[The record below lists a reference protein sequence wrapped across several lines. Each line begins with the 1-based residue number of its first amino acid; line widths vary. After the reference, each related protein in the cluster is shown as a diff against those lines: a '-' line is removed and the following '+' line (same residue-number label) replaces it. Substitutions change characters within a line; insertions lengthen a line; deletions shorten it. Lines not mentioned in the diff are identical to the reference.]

1 MRDPGSLDH
10 YELLDV
16 ARDASALEIERAYRI
31 ASATWAEGSLAT
43 YSLFAEDE
51 AAALRERIE
60 HAFRVLT
67 DAESRAAYDRGL
79 APEGDVSV
87 RVDDDLPFDLELSL
101 EPPEPRPELLPALA
115 DFEESFEEEGVPYD
129 GKRLRRNRLQRGI
142 ELDQI
147 ARVTKINTTYLRFL
161 EDENF
166 EHLPPAVY
174 VRGFVSAYARCLGLD
189 PARVAADYM
198 ERLEETRRAAE
209 SARQGGGR
217 RGRR

>member
-16 ARDASALEIERAYRI
+16 ARDASVDEIERAYRI

-43 YSLFAEDE
+43 YSLFGEDE

-60 HAFRVLT
+60 QAFRVLA
-67 DAESRAAYDRGL
+67 DAEARAAYDRGL
-79 APEGDVSV
+79 APQGDVSM

-101 EPPEPRPELLPALA
+101 EPPEPRPELIPALA

-129 GKRLRRNRLQRGI
+129 GQRLRRNRLQRGI

-166 EHLPPAVY
+166 GHLPPAVY
-174 VRGFVSAYARCLGLD
+174 VRGFVTAYARCLGLD

-198 ERLEETRRAAE
+198 ERLEERKRAAE